1 MIGNLEYMR
10 EHDGD
15 TVNLVFDIK
24 KVSGKKMKTNIRV
37 VERKV
42 SVLRH
47 MSLIKMNSVIQIQVS
62 PFLYRG
68 SALSKNCFYSL
79 CM

>member
-1 MIGNLEYMR
+1 MR

-24 KVSGKKMKTNIRV
+24 TESKKKKKKKANIRL

-47 MSLIKMNSVIQIQVS
+47 MSLIK
-62 PFLYRG
+62 
-68 SALSKNCFYSL
+68 
-79 CM
+79 